1 MLKRC
6 LPYEIY
12 FSLNKFVFLQRYT
25 FSLSITMS
33 LAIKKADGLCGSS
46 TLVLILFCLVLLSEI
61 GFQ

>member
-1 MLKRC
+1 MNF
-6 LPYEIY
+6 
-12 FSLNKFVFLQRYT
+12 FSLNKLVFLQRYT